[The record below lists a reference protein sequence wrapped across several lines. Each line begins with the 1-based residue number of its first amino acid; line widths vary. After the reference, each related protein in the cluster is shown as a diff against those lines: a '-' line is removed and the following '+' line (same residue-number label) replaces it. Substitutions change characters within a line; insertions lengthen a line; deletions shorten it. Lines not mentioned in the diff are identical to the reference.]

1 VKKKTVVLSSAIVA
15 ALVLGGGGAALATGV
30 VGDDVPAA
38 DRDRAAEAALAEVGD
53 GTVTEVDDLDD
64 GLRGYEV
71 EVVRADGREAVV
83 LLDDSFAVTSARLDD
98 DRRGGGD
105 DDGDDDRDDDRRADA
120 SAGGAGTDDDATDG
134 AGAAGASG
142 SDDAPISED
151 ERARASEAAL
161 AEVGDGTVTDVDRS
175 DDADHAWGVD
185 VQRADGSEVEVDLDD
200 AFGVVRTEVDDQ
212 R

>member
-1 VKKKTVVLSSAIVA
+1 MQKKTVLISSAIAA

-30 VGDDVPAA
+30 VGDDVPAGE
-38 DRDRAAEAALAEVGD
+38 RDRAAEAALAEVGD

-71 EVVRADGREAVV
+71 EVTRADGREVVV
-83 LLDDSFAVTSARLDD
+83 LLDEGYGVTSSRADD
-98 DRRGGGD
+98 DRREDAD
-105 DDGDDDRDDDRRADA
+105 DADRGAAGATGA
-120 SAGGAGTDDDATDG
+120 SGTDDDA
-134 AGAAGASG
+134 SIP
-142 SDDAPISED
+142 DAD
-151 ERARASEAAL
+151 RARASDAAVEAA
-161 AEVGDGTVTDVDRS
+161 GGGTVTDVDRS
-175 DDADHAWGVD
+175 DDRDHAWDVD